1 MRVVLQNAWLLL
13 DGLWVTIQVTIG
25 AGAVAVV
32 LAFVAG
38 LSRLSSSLAIRTA
51 ALCYIEFFRGT
62 SALVQLL
69 WLFFALPFLGIT
81 LSPMTAGI
89 VGLGLCV
96 GAYGAEIVRSSVLAT
111 PRGQTEAAVALNL
124 TSFQTFR
131 YVVLPQAIRM
141 MIPPFGNLFIELL
154 KITSLVSLI
163 TLQDLTFQASSINAV
178 TLKTIQIFST
188 VLILYFLLSLA
199 ITGAMRLLE
208 RRFGRGFQKVGAL

>member
-1 MRVVLQNAWLLL
+1 MSVVFQNGWLLL

-25 AGAVAVV
+25 AGAVALV
-32 LAFVAG
+32 LAFMAG
-38 LSRLSSSLAIRTA
+38 LSRLSRYRAVRTI

-62 SALVQLL
+62 SALVQLF

-96 GAYGAEIVRSSVLAT
+96 GAYGAEVVRSAVLAV
-111 PRGQTEAAVALNL
+111 PKGQIESAIALNL
-124 TSFQTFR
+124 TSFQTIR
-131 YVVLPQAIRM
+131 HVVLPQAVRM

-163 TLQDLTFQASSINAV
+163 TLQDLTFQAASINAV
-178 TLKTIQIFST
+178 TLKTVQIFST
-188 VLILYFLLSLA
+188 VLVLYFLLSLV
-199 ITGAMRLLE
+199 ITGVMRLLE
-208 RRFGRGFQKVGAL
+208 RRFGRGFQKAATL